1 MSIDRIVLV
10 FTGSMVVLGLAL
22 GRFVSPYWLIL
33 SGVMGVNLVQAA
45 FTSVCPLAYVLRKAG
60 FQSSAVFSA

>member
-10 FTGSMVVLGLAL
+10 FTGAMVILGIAL
-22 GRFVSPYWLIL
+22 GYFVNPYWLIL

-45 FTSVCPLAYVLRKAG
+45 FTNVCPLAIVLKKLG
-60 FQSSAVFSA
+60 FSSAAVFG